1 MMISSTISASSAK
14 LRSNSSAMGTPFPG
28 FLLALSLIHI
38 YTLTLVQYPS
48 PEAPNEYLWALFN
61 GSVGA
66 QEWGDFAPLKRSR
79 ELIELLAWCH
89 RNGVIDS
96 STRLSLHP
104 GASDLTEYEL
114 SNLIGSLQQT
124 FPLPLQA
131 VEEAAL
137 LRASVPG
144 QVLLLVNV
152 GVDPLRQHSQ
162 MNVHMTTGR
171 TDALGYSGVREN
183 LVLTLDPVS
192 YTHLDVYK
200 RQA

>member
-1 MMISSTISASSAK
+1 MCI
-14 LRSNSSAMGTPFPG
+14 R
-28 FLLALSLIHI
+28 
-38 YTLTLVQYPS
+38 
-48 PEAPNEYLWALFN
+48 
-61 GSVGA
+61 
-66 QEWGDFAPLKRSR
+66 DR
-79 ELIELLAWCH
+79 
-89 RNGVIDS
+89 
-96 STRLSLHP
+96 
-104 GASDLTEYEL
+104 
-114 SNLIGSLQQT
+114 QQT

-183 LVLTLDPVS
+183 LVLTLDQVVLNSWNELQVS
-192 YTHLDVYK
+192 RYDGQDALLDCLRDLLNSLPAGGPQPKVVV
-200 RQA
+200 RCLSLIHI